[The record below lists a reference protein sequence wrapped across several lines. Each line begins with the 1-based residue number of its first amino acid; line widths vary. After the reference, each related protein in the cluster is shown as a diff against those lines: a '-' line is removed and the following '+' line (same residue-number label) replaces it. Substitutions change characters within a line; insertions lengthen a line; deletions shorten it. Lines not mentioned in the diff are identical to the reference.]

1 MRPVDW
7 DELLKICEGEK
18 CTYDRTKGDHIVMVR
33 PGMARPVVFPK
44 KRGLKEDIV
53 FGVARTLGITKD
65 VMREKLGEKPKK
77 KKSKGKP

>member
-1 MRPVDW
+1 
-7 DELLKICEGEK
+7 
-18 CTYDRTKGDHIVMVR
+18 MVR